1 MNYIVL
7 DIETQKAFSDIDR
20 RYLDQLGVSVVG
32 IYQSKTNQ
40 YTAYEEKE
48 LSGLNQI
55 LSEASLMIGFNIKS
69 FDYPVLQ
76 PHLEIPLQKLPT
88 LDILEEIKN
97 ALGHRV
103 SLNSVAQATLG
114 KSKTGDGLEAIRLY
128 KAGEIE
134 KIKAYCLNDVQL
146 TKEVY
151 EYGLRHQSLHYLSKD
166 GTQRLDVKVNWT
178 PLPASQTQEMFLF

>member
-69 FDYPVLQ
+69 FDYPVLPRQ
-76 PHLEIPLQKLPT
+76 E
-88 LDILEEIKN
+88 
-97 ALGHRV
+97 
-103 SLNSVAQATLG
+103 
-114 KSKTGDGLEAIRLY
+114 KSK
-128 KAGEIE
+128 K
-134 KIKAYCLNDVQL
+134 
-146 TKEVY
+146 
-151 EYGLRHQSLHYLSKD
+151 
-166 GTQRLDVKVNWT
+166 
-178 PLPASQTQEMFLF
+178 